1 MGKKKEK
8 GGLAYLLGLSG
19 QPSAGL
25 ALGVVLAVLAA
36 LLEVVPYL
44 AVFCALMGIAG
55 APLGVGALRGMA
67 DLPAAAA
74 VAAASALTSLAL
86 GFLSSILCHM
96 YAFRVICGIRKALAR
111 HLAKL
116 PVSYFRHTSS
126 GKVVQVF
133 QTDVDQ
139 LEGFLAHQ
147 LPDLVSTVA
156 LLIFLVT
163 GMVAFDWRL
172 ALVAV
177 AVLAVGFMGQ
187 FVPMIKLLKE
197 GALMKNF
204 DALERISSAATE
216 YVHGMPSIKMFGQT
230 PRSFAG
236 FQADIEAY
244 RDFSTSMSRRVG
256 TGVVF
261 FRAVV
266 LSVATFVAPVLVAM
280 ALAAP
285 DSAELLPTAL
295 FFLVFAPAAS
305 APVCKL
311 RSFSEGMNVLG
322 GSSARVE
329 AIFRERPLPVFGIR
343 APHGTEVTFDH
354 VGFAYPAKGG
364 GEPAPVLDDV
374 SFTAPAGQIT
384 AIVGPSGSGKS
395 TVASLICRFYDAGA
409 GAVCIGGADLRGM
422 NLPPFPLTHRVPFGH
437 DAVNGEGG
445 HGMGHPSPRY
455 SAEFK
460 QQAVRLYRERGGTCA
475 ETARELGVD
484 PGSLS
489 DWVRRADAAQAP
501 AGDNP
506 FRMAEDLRGLGREN
520 ERPKRENGI
529 PLKASAFLTGRRL

>member
-36 LLEVVPYL
+36 LLEVVPHL
-44 AVFCALMGIAG
+44 AVFCALMGLAG
-55 APLGVGALRGMA
+55 ALQGMA

-74 VAAASALTSLAL
+74 VAAASALASLAL
-86 GFLSSILCHM
+86 GFLSSMLCHT

-116 PVSYFRHTSS
+116 PVSYFRRASS

-156 LLIFLVT
+156 LLIFLVA

-197 GALMKNF
+197 GALKKNF

-236 FQADIEAY
+236 FQTDIEAY

-266 LSVATFVAPVLVAM
+266 LSAAAVIDRVVHHGRLIQFRGESYRVRH
-280 ALAAP
+280 ALMQ
-285 DSAELLPTAL
+285 
-295 FFLVFAPAAS
+295 
-305 APVCKL
+305 
-311 RSFSEGMNVLG
+311 EG
-322 GSSARVE
+322 
-329 AIFRERPLPVFGIR
+329 
-343 APHGTEVTFDH
+343 
-354 VGFAYPAKGG
+354 
-364 GEPAPVLDDV
+364 
-374 SFTAPAGQIT
+374 
-384 AIVGPSGSGKS
+384 
-395 TVASLICRFYDAGA
+395 
-409 GAVCIGGADLRGM
+409 
-422 NLPPFPLTHRVPFGH
+422 
-437 DAVNGEGG
+437 
-445 HGMGHPSPRY
+445 
-455 SAEFK
+455 
-460 QQAVRLYRERGGTCA
+460 
-475 ETARELGVD
+475 
-484 PGSLS
+484 
-489 DWVRRADAAQAP
+489 
-501 AGDNP
+501 
-506 FRMAEDLRGLGREN
+506 
-520 ERPKRENGI
+520 
-529 PLKASAFLTGRRL
+529 